1 MKHKP
6 LRLETKIIIL
16 VWSMVALALLSA
28 SYLITKNLATT
39 IQNNI
44 SENTTNIAHLTAMSP
59 LIVGALNNHDS
70 YVELQEYCLQTAQT
84 TKSQFVVVFDMNSV
98 RMSHPN
104 SEKIGQHIVGG
115 DEQAVLAG
123 KEYIS
128 ISKGTMGD
136 SLRAFSPVYDH
147 EGHQIGAVVVGVLLN
162 NVQQT
167 VDKSQQFIYLSTAL
181 GLLIGAIGA
190 LLLARNIKKTLL
202 GLEPFAIAH
211 MVEERN
217 AMLYSVREGIIAID
231 HEANITLI
239 NHEAMRLLNLAGIQ
253 GDPIGKS
260 VLKYVPNTLLD
271 KVLLSGTAQ
280 FDQEQHLNGVN
291 LLTNRLPIIVNKK
304 IVGAIATF
312 RDMTEV
318 RSLAEELT
326 GVSSYVEALRAQA
339 HEFMNKMQVVL
350 GMIHMECYDQLAEY
364 VRRIAS
370 EHKVEI
376 NFVGKRIRDA
386 VIAGFI
392 LSKISQGRELGIEFT
407 LQEQSYL
414 PESTDPNVT
423 HNLVTILGNLLSN
436 AFDSMEVSPQ
446 KHLTLLLQY
455 EDNNLKI
462 QITDTGIG
470 MDDMT
475 ARQIFQKGFSTKD
488 NNRGLGMALV
498 KANLELLHGTIEFFS
513 SPGKG
518 TIFYITIPYR
528 NKGEKHV

>member
-1 MKHKP
+1 MKRKP

-39 IQNNI
+39 IQNNM
-44 SENTTNIAHLTAMSP
+44 SENTTQIAHLTAMSP
-59 LIVGALNNHDS
+59 LVISALTNPSPYN
-70 YVELQEYCLQTAQT
+70 ELQEYCLQVAQT
-84 TKSQFVVVFDMNSV
+84 TKSQFVVVFDMDSV
-98 RMSHPN
+98 RISHPDT
-104 SEKIGQHIVGG
+104 EKIGQRIVGG
-115 DEQAVLAG
+115 DDQAVLAG
-123 KEYIS
+123 KEYVS
-128 ISKGTMGD
+128 ISKGTLGN
-136 SLRAFSPVYDH
+136 SLRAFSPVYDQK
-147 EGHQIGAVVVGVLLN
+147 GQQIGAVVVGVLLN
-162 NVQQT
+162 DVQHA
-167 VDKSQQFIYLSTAL
+167 VDKSQKIIYLATAL

-190 LLLARNIKKTLL
+190 LLLARNIKNTLF
-202 GLEPFAIAH
+202 GLEPIAIAH

-217 AMLYSVREGIIAID
+217 AMLHSVREGIIAVD
-231 HEANITLI
+231 HQANITLI
-239 NHEAMRLLNLAGIQ
+239 NPEAMRLLNLAGVT

-260 VLKYVPNTLLD
+260 VLSYVPNTLLD
-271 KVLLSGTAQ
+271 KVLLSGKAQ

-364 VRRIAS
+364 VKRIAS

-386 VIAGFI
+386 VIAGFV

-407 LQEQSYL
+407 LQEESYL

-423 HNLVTILGNLLSN
+423 HSLVTILGNLLGN
-436 AFDSMEVSPQ
+436 AFDAMENSPKKQ
-446 KHLTLLLQY
+446 VTLLLQY
-455 EDNNLKI
+455 ETDRLNI
-462 QITDTGIG
+462 QVTDTGMG
-470 MDDMT
+470 MNDIT

-488 NNRGLGMALV
+488 TNRGLGMTLV
-498 KANLELLHGTIEFFS
+498 KTNLELLQGTVEFFS
-513 SPGKG
+513 TPGKG